1 VRCPVCEEHDID
13 VRPQDTATPPS
24 TDAAV
29 SEMRRS
35 ATHQRDRD
43 VAATRLKGKIET
55 GDHDVFLC
63 YSSPDRNRVVAV
75 AEQLKERGILP
86 WLDVWDLRPGTR
98 WQGELASRLSSV
110 RSVAVFVG
118 PGRTRPW
125 QEIELEAALSQFGR
139 RRVPIIPVVLD
150 GVRGNP
156 RLPPF
161 LKLWQSVDLRKPD
174 PDPIDRLVWGITG
187 DRRAP

>member
-1 VRCPVCEEHDID
+1 
-13 VRPQDTATPPS
+13 
-24 TDAAV
+24 
-29 SEMRRS
+29 MRRS

-63 YSSPDRNRVVAV
+63 YSSPDRDRVVAV
-75 AEQLKERGILP
+75 AGQLKERGILP

-98 WQGELASRLSSV
+98 WQGELADRLSKI

-125 QEIELEAALSQFGR
+125 QEIELETRCPSSVGAVSRSSRSCSTGSVARRHSRRSCDFGSR
-139 RRVPIIPVVLD
+139 STCASRSPTR
-150 GVRGNP
+150 
-156 RLPPF
+156 
-161 LKLWQSVDLRKPD
+161 S
-174 PDPIDRLVWGITG
+174 TG
-187 DRRAP
+187 